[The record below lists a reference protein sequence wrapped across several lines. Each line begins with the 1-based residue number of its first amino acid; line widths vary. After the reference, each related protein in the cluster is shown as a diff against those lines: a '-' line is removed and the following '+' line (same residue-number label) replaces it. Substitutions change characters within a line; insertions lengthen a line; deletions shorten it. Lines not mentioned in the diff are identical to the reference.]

1 MGDSEENKNESN
13 EKFDLDSELSALVEN
28 NVIPSKI
35 AEKLGKKL
43 KEQNVNISKDQ
54 LRNLINKINTIMKT
68 HQKVDSKEKTSATK
82 ATPQTTPIK
91 DDQNMQKLIETIEK
105 MELRL
110 TNIEKGFK
118 TGDKRWNKSSS
129 KIVTTGDIRIPEGI
143 TSTTDWEWDPLTE
156 IPSDP
161 ESIVV
166 LMKWL
171 QYLIDKCGRDNLS
184 NILDY
189 YVDIDW
195 ITQDAKI
202 NLIDYSQGIT
212 DEGNKGEDFSQKN
225 ISDLPSRDH
234 IQSLIYIQKLKGIQ
248 VDKHFIDKIDG
259 ELSRITKKLDN
270 YNFK

>member
-1 MGDSEENKNESN
+1 MGDSEENKKEVS
-13 EKFDLDSELSALVEN
+13 EEFDIDSELSALVEDK
-28 NVIPSKI
+28 VIPSRI

-43 KEQNVNISKDQ
+43 KEQNVKISKDQ
-54 LRNLINKINTIMKT
+54 LKTLVNKINTIMRT
-68 HQKVDSKEKTSATK
+68 HTKFEPKEKTPTDKSTS
-82 ATPQTTPIK
+82 QSSPIK
-91 DDQNMQKLIETIEK
+91 DDQNMQKLVETIEK
-105 MELRL
+105 LDLRL

-118 TGDKRWNKSSS
+118 TGDAKWNKSSS
-129 KIVTTGDIRIPEGI
+129 KIVTTRDIELPDGI
-143 TSTTDWEWDPLTE
+143 TSGTDWALDPLTE

-171 QYLIDKCGRDNLS
+171 QYLIDKCGRANLS

-189 YVDIDW
+189 YVDIGW

-212 DEGNKGEDFSQKN
+212 DEGQKGEDFSQKN
-225 ISDLPSRDH
+225 INDLPSRDH
-234 IQSLIYIQKLKGIQ
+234 IQSLVYIQKLKGIQ
-248 VDKHFIDKIDG
+248 VDKHFIDRIDG